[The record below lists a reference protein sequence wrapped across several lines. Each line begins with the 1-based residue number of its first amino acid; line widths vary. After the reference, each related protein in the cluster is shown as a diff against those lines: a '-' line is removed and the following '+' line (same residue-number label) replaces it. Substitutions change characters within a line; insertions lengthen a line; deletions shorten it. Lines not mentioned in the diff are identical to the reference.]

1 MSVSDNKFDS
11 LVGANDDDDDD
22 EEDDDVHVC
31 GGCKKQFSKI
41 EIFVSHKR
49 ECKAKKR
56 KKAVTNSNSRVSVI
70 VDLGKE
76 VCSSKSVN
84 LLVEVK
90 HTGTL
95 SVRPRRWAQGR
106 RRGRRHLAPRQSTE
120 QQSGTLQM
128 LTCLRVFVNK
138 LTGFEID
145 PEIIRYIHQGM
156 DDLIRQSQ
164 EKVTIFLHLRI
175 RR

>member
-11 LVGANDDDDDD
+11 LVGANDNDDDD

-41 EIFVSHKR
+41 EFFVSHKR

-84 LLVEVK
+84 SSVEFK
-90 HTGTL
+90 HIGTL

-106 RRGRRHLAPRQSTE
+106 RRGRCHLAPR
-120 QQSGTLQM
+120 
-128 LTCLRVFVNK
+128 
-138 LTGFEID
+138 
-145 PEIIRYIHQGM
+145 
-156 DDLIRQSQ
+156 
-164 EKVTIFLHLRI
+164 
-175 RR
+175 